1 VSPSV
6 RHTARILVI
15 DEDGAILLMKT
26 HWGRRIL
33 PERWLTPGG
42 GVDPGEDVHTA
53 AVREL
58 FEETGVRVESL
69 GEPVWHE
76 RRAMPAGAVFD
87 ETDATYF
94 LLRTPRFDIVR
105 DDWTE
110 SEHDDIVDI
119 RWFAP
124 EELAASTDEFD
135 PEDVRAILARLM
147 PRSAPWEVLGRF
159 APGGGMP

>member
-1 VSPSV
+1 VPPTV
-6 RHTARILVI
+6 RHTARILLV
-15 DEDGAILLMKT
+15 DAEDAVLLMKT
-26 HWGRRIL
+26 HWSRRIL

-58 FEETGVRVESL
+58 FEETGLRVDSL
-69 GEPVWHE
+69 GDPVWQE
-76 RRAMPAGAVFD
+76 RRALPPGHEFD

-94 LLRTPRFDIVR
+94 LLRTQRFDVVR

-119 RWFAP
+119 RWFTP
-124 EELAASTDEFD
+124 TELAASTDEFD
-135 PEDVRAILARLM
+135 PEDVRAILAGVLAR
-147 PRSAPWEVLGRF
+147 PAP
-159 APGGGMP
+159 